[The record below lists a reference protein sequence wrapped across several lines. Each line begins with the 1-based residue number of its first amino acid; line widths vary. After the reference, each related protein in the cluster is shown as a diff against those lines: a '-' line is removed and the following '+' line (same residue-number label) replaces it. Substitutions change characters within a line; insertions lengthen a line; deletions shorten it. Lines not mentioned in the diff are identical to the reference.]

1 MLKQHVRL
9 QTALFL
15 TLDLCLVAAAFFL
28 AYGIRSA
35 VFPWLLPGLYE
46 QPLYPLID
54 HLPLLPVALLAW
66 ALPLL
71 VTRRYRSHRTA
82 DLKTEASAILKTAIA
97 ATALLLIA
105 VFVVRLDLMLL
116 DDRFSRTWLLL
127 FSSLAFL
134 LLLAEKIALR
144 LLSRDLRRHGLNQ
157 RTVLIAGAPEA
168 AAQLAESIEDHPH
181 WGLRIIGLVHTGD
194 SPAGT
199 NGPSP
204 VLGGMDDVSRIVSEH
219 VVDDVFFTVT
229 PRELPALKDVI
240 DGLQEQGIRTRI
252 ALDLLPPAHSKV
264 DLEYLDGRPV
274 VTLSPAPSN
283 VLLLLF
289 KRAYDFG
296 LGAALLVVSLPVMLV
311 LALLIKATSSGSVL
325 YRQTRCGLNGR
336 RFTMYKLRTMVA
348 DADQRRRELEHLNT
362 MGGPAFKVRSDPRI
376 TPLGHYLRKFSLDE
390 LPQFWNV
397 VRGEMS
403 LVGPR
408 PLEEKEPYTPRQR
421 RRLSMKP
428 GITCLWQISGRND
441 LDFDRWMELDL
452 EYIDTW
458 SPRLDF
464 VILLKTIP
472 AVLSRRGAS

>member
-1 MLKQHVRL
+1 MLKQRVRL
-9 QTALFL
+9 QTALIL
-15 TLDLCLVAAAFFL
+15 ALDLSLVAAAFFL
-28 AYGIRSA
+28 AYWIRSGL
-35 VFPWLLPGLYE
+35 FPLVLPGLYP
-46 QPLYPLID
+46 QPLYPLSD
-54 HLPLLPVALLAW
+54 HLPLLPLALVTWGA
-66 ALPLL
+66 PL
-71 VTRRYRSHRTA
+71 VFTRRYRSHRTA
-82 DLKTEASAILKTAIA
+82 DLKTEGTAILKVAAIA
-97 ATALLLIA
+97 TLLTLFA
-105 VFVVRLDLMLL
+105 VFVLRLDQLL
-116 DDRFSRTWLLL
+116 IQDSLSRTWLLL
-127 FSSLAFL
+127 FTGLAFL
-134 LLLAEKIALR
+134 LLLADKIALR
-144 LLSRDLRRHGLNQ
+144 LVSRDMRRHGLNQ

-181 WGLRIIGLVHTGD
+181 WGLRIIGMVHTGG
-194 SPAGT
+194 SRPKEATG
-199 NGPSP
+199 N
-204 VLGGMDDVSRIVSEH
+204 VLGSMDDVLRIVSEH

-229 PRELPALKDVI
+229 PHELPALKDII

-252 ALDLLPPAHSKV
+252 ALDLLPPAHTKV

-283 VLLLLF
+283 FLLLLF
-289 KRAYDFG
+289 KRAYDFSI
-296 LGAALLVVSLPVMLV
+296 GAALLVISLPVMLI
-311 LALLIKATSSGSVL
+311 LAMLIKATSSGSVL

-348 DADQRRRELEHLNT
+348 DADQRKRELEHLNT
-362 MGGPAFKVRSDPRI
+362 MDGPAFKVRSDPRI

-397 VRGEMS
+397 VRGDMS

-408 PLEEKEPYTPRQR
+408 PLEEKEPYTRRQR

-441 LDFDRWMELDL
+441 LDFNRWMELDL